1 VADVSDPN
9 VGRLCSPP
17 SCSVTFI
24 LELASTVSLFLH
36 TDWRDYVIQVYHERR
51 TAALSLAHIHHLD
64 GPGVGA
70 RRDRQNEA
78 DEGGLPNRGRPR

>member
-1 VADVSDPN
+1 MLGVYAHHP
-9 VGRLCSPP
+9 
-17 SCSVTFI
+17 
-24 LELASTVSLFLH
+24 LAQSHSSLSLVSLFLH